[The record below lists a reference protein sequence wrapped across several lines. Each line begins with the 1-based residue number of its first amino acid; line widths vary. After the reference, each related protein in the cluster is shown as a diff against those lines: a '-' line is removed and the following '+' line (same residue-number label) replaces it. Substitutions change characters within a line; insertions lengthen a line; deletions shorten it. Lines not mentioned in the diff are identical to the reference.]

1 MGGYALVLE
10 TEKPALKKDLGVI
23 ISTDLKSVKK
33 QLTRPTQ
40 CLEEWPEL
48 YHIGTRS
55 LAESLQG
62 QCWTYLRIFC
72 ASILSGRNL

>member
-48 YHIGTRS
+48 YHIGTR
-55 LAESLQG
+55 ES
-62 QCWTYLRIFC
+62 RSIFTR
-72 ASILSGRNL
+72 SMLDLS